1 MRLSILFFLLLSFTN
16 VFAQKDTTMRI
27 YFNFDS
33 YQPKSLINPFLKIDK
48 NRWMPEVTLIGK
60 SDTTGSAE
68 YNRYLADFRL
78 NAVKQLV
85 AKQSYFQV
93 GKSVIAGESQVDL
106 GNYNENRERCVEI
119 TLIAK
124 SRTER
129 PIVSSTFPDKIVQ
142 DEPTAE
148 LESTQAIPRDFN
160 PDSAMTKG
168 DVFVLKN
175 ILFEINETILL
186 LESYPELEQLVKVMT
201 DHPTMRIHIRGNVC
215 CAPAMELSVKRAEK
229 IYNHLIRNGV
239 SPTRMTFKGYSNK
252 LPHEL
257 YKADLYDPR
266 HRRVEIV
273 ILEQ

>member
-1 MRLSILFFLLLSFTN
+1 
-16 VFAQKDTTMRI
+16 
-27 YFNFDS
+27 
-33 YQPKSLINPFLKIDK
+33 
-48 NRWMPEVTLIGK
+48 MPEVVLVGK
-60 SDTTGSAE
+60 TDTTGSSE

-78 NAVKQLV
+78 NAVKQLLS
-85 AKQSYFQV
+85 KQSYYQV
-93 GKSVIAGESQVDL
+93 GKSTVAGESQVDL
-106 GNYNENRERCVEI
+106 QNYSELRERCVAI
-119 TLIAK
+119 TFTVK
-124 SRTER
+124 PRTQR
-129 PIVSSTFPDKIVQ
+129 PIVNATFPDQLIQ
-142 DEPTAE
+142 DEPTVV

-201 DHPTMRIHIRGNVC
+201 EHPTLRIHIRGNVC

-229 IYNHLIRNGV
+229 IYNHLVRAGI
-239 SPTRMTFKGYSNK
+239 SPSRMTFKGYSNK

-257 YKADLYDPR
+257 YKSDLYDPR

-273 ILEQ
+273 VLED